1 MKSRQRVLEGVVTS
15 AKMTKTIVVRVK
27 RTKRHSLYIKSFRT
41 SKKFKAHDEEQKAKE
56 GDRVKIIE
64 SRPYSKTTHFRLL
77 EIVRRGQAEE

>member
-1 MKSRQRVLEGVVTS
+1 MRSRQRVLEGVVTS

-27 RTKRHSLYIKSFRT
+27 RTKRHGLYIKSFRT

-56 GDRVKIIE
+56 GDRVTIIE

-77 EIVRRGQAEE
+77 EIVRRAEAEK